1 MRVLATLQATKQ
13 PALLGR
19 LAPGEVG
26 VERGKL
32 SWARAWKNLG
42 RAWLAEGLTQ
52 SSISALSLLPARLIL
67 AYLTPGSSGSG
78 LCTGC
83 TSCRLPSCALHLP
96 QGHLLR
102 YPLGQ
107 YPHRVAE
114 SPASEL
120 CSLPVAPDMTMEG
133 HGHTQSQENWASS
146 LWA

>member
-26 VERGKL
+26 VEKGKL

-42 RAWLAEGLTQ
+42 QAWLGEGLTQ
-52 SSISALSLLPARLIL
+52 FIHLCSLTPTSQADPGLLNARLFWL
-67 AYLTPGSSGSG
+67 RPLH
-78 LCTGC
+78 
-83 TSCRLPSCALHLP
+83 RLHLMPTTSCALHLP